1 MCGRYTLIRLAE
13 FTDLFP
19 WIRWSGELPPP
30 RYNIAP
36 QQQVTAV
43 LNEPEPREDLLR
55 WGLVPSWSRDP
66 TIGQRMINA
75 RAETLSEKPSF
86 RNALRRRRC
95 ILPADGFYEWQGEA
109 GGKTRTPYHITLIDG
124 RPFALAG
131 LWEVWRDPGGG
142 EPLRTCTIITT
153 TPNELMRP
161 IHNRMPVILD
171 ASAARQWL
179 VPGEVEPGSLQ
190 PLLRPYPAA
199 EMVARVV
206 SRRVNNP
213 RNDSP
218 DVLIAD

>member
-1 MCGRYTLIRLAE
+1 MCGRFTLVRLAE

-19 WIRWSGELPPP
+19 WIRGGEDLPSS

-36 QQQVTAV
+36 QQDVTAV
-43 LNEPEPREDLLR
+43 LNEVEPRFHRLR
-55 WGLVPSWSRDP
+55 WGLVPSWAKDP
-66 TIGQRMINA
+66 AVGPRMINA

-86 RNALRRRRC
+86 RTAFHRRRC
-95 ILPADGFYEWQGEA
+95 ILPADGFYEWKLESD
-109 GGKTRTPYHITLIDG
+109 GKTRTPYLIARSDG

-131 LWEVWRDPGGG
+131 LWETWHDPVGG
-142 EPLRTCTIITT
+142 EPLRTCAIITT

-171 ASAARQWL
+171 EPAARRWLQPGEADPASLQSLL
-179 VPGEVEPGSLQ
+179 VP
-190 PLLRPYPAA
+190 YPS
-199 EMVARVV
+199 EQMVARVV

-218 DVLIAD
+218 DLLDPD